1 MARPSPKFADAA
13 AYPAVYRDGRG
24 QVAATITNDGET
36 LRVVLR
42 GVAFE
47 GHDFDCLEPAGGPD
61 AAPEAALS
69 NAGFRLHHGCL
80 CNCVLAWTMPL
91 RVGGPGGHAEEG
103 ALACSLTLGLPAPNQ
118 GLDRE
123 DLQLTLRCSVGRFAG
138 SGRGGM
144 FEDELGEITAQ
155 LPEGFF
161 LHACIGCAW
170 GDYSPL
176 GNGSFG
182 GMFCFRDQRAAYAA
196 AETKDAYLPLVEACD
211 RVVQETYVCGRF
223 QRRTPGTGY
232 RG

>member
-1 MARPSPKFADAA
+1 MSRVHVIGAAGFAGA
-13 AYPAVYRDGRG
+13 
-24 QVAATITNDGET
+24 Q
-36 LRVVLR
+36 L
-42 GVAFE
+42 
-47 GHDFDCLEPAGGPD
+47 
-61 AAPEAALS
+61 AAL
-69 NAGFRLHHGCL
+69 LHAH
-80 CNCVLAWTMPL
+80 P
-91 RVGGPGGHAEEG
+91 
-103 ALACSLTLGLPAPNQ
+103 
-118 GLDRE
+118 
-123 DLQLTLRCSVGRFAG
+123 F
-138 SGRGGM
+138 
-144 FEDELGEITAQ
+144 FELGEITAQ

-196 AETKDAYLPLVEACD
+196 AETKDASLPLVEACD